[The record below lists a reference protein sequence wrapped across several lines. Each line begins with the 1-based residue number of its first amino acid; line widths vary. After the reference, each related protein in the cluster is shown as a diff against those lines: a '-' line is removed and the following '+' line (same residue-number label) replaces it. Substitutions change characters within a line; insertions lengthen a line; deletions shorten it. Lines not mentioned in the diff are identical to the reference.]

1 MRALVSKERLS
12 KLLELDAIT
21 AKSDKHHA
29 QTLISQAKYLCIYGH
44 GAGFIPVKNTIL
56 DRLNIKPVYILDERY
71 KNGPILEKS
80 GTILSNLEYFSIK
93 EQVKSNFVVIVS
105 VGTKNLYEDI
115 RKSLEKIGIHSIIW
129 APDIYE
135 FNIHHESGRMEYD
148 PSLIL
153 SKKSEILK
161 AYSLLQDEESQN
173 VFLSLLEIYISHT
186 PLRVPARPIDRQYF
200 PDDIFNEEVYG
211 DFINCGAF
219 TGDTVKN
226 LVKNIGKIKKI
237 TCIEP
242 DQSSFLE
249 LVDYSRKHST
259 KIADQIQ
266 LLPVALG
273 NKTQKISFKSSLGLC
288 SEVGE
293 GMGADSIQCVRLD
306 DILPIASPTYLSM
319 DLEGYEV
326 MALAGAEQMITR
338 AKPNLAISIYHQINH
353 LWEIIL
359 KIDGYQ
365 LGYEFYLR
373 NYTGFTYET
382 ILYCKK

>member
-1 MRALVSKERLS
+1 MTKERLN
-12 KLLELDAIT
+12 KLLEYDATTVRIE
-21 AKSDKHHA
+21 SYHA
-29 QTLISQAKYLCIYGH
+29 QSFISQAKYFCVYGH

-71 KNGPILEKS
+71 KNKPIIDAS
-80 GTILSNLEYFSIK
+80 GTILSDLEYFSHK
-93 EQVKSNFVVIVS
+93 EQVKSNFVFIVS
-105 VGTKNLYEDI
+105 VGSKKLFDVI
-115 RKSLEKIGIHSIIW
+115 SHSLEKIGIQFIVW

-135 FNIHHESGRMEYD
+135 FNIHHESGGMEND
-148 PSLIL
+148 PSIIL
-153 SKKSEILK
+153 SKKPEIMK
-161 AYSLLQDEESQN
+161 AYSLLRDEESQN
-173 VFLSLLEIYISHT
+173 VFLSLLEIYISHK
-186 PLRVPARPIDRQYF
+186 PMRVPARSIGWQYF
-200 PDDIFNEEVYG
+200 PNEIFTAEVYS

-242 DQSSFLE
+242 DESSFLE
-249 LVDYSRKHST
+249 LVDYCRKNSAQ
-259 KIADQIQ
+259 IADQIQ
-266 LLPVALG
+266 LFPVALG
-273 NKTQKISFKSSLGLC
+273 DKTQKISFKSSLGLC

-293 GMGADSIQCVRLD
+293 GFGTNAIQCVRLD
-306 DILPIASPTYLSM
+306 DILPNASPTYISM

-326 MALAGAEQMITR
+326 IALAGAENMIAR
-338 AKPNLAISIYHQINH
+338 EKPNLAISVYHQINH

-359 KIDGYQ
+359 MIEGYQ